1 MPQLVLLEE
10 TETSAKLTLNRPD
23 QHNALVPALLAELN
37 AHLAALS
44 NRNDLQSVVLAANG
58 RSFSTGGDVRGFWQ
72 AEDRVAYSQSI
83 VGALHDAILSSM
95 ALPCPVLANIHGPI
109 TGGSFGLMLA
119 ADLVAITERTFA
131 QPYYSVVGFAP
142 DGGWTA
148 ILPDRIGAHHAG
160 RILSLNERLDAQALL
175 SLGLADALCKEPDQ
189 QIATWLESLN
199 GMAKGS
205 SPTIKKLLKAD
216 QLRRYRQGLDHERDA
231 FVERITRPEV
241 TEGMKKFLAL

>member
-1 MPQLVLLEE
+1 MSQLVLLEE
-10 TETSAKLTLNRPD
+10 TEASAKLTLNRPD
-23 QHNALVPALLAELN
+23 QHNALVPDLLAELN
-37 AHLAALS
+37 THLATLS
-44 NRNDLQSVVLAANG
+44 NRTDLESVVLAANG

-72 AEDRVAYSQSI
+72 AEERVAYSQSI
-83 VGALHDAILSSM
+83 VGALHDAILSLM
-95 ALPCPVLANIHGPI
+95 ALPCPLLANIHGPI

-175 SLGLADALCKEPDQ
+175 SLGLADALCKESEQ
-189 QIATWLESLN
+189 QIEMWLESLN

-205 SPTIKKLLKAD
+205 SQTIKRLLQED
-216 QLRRYRQGLDHERDA
+216 RLCRYRQGLDRERDA
-231 FVERITRPEV
+231 FIERITRPEV